1 MTTSTGNGEAI
12 ELQPLDESGAIDA
25 FFAHL
30 SQEDEDAS
38 KKKPS
43 DDEGEEETSESNS
56 DEKSEDGDEASDESP
71 EDEADEDGE
80 KEDDQ
85 ASKKYA
91 EDDVFFK
98 VKVGEE
104 EIEVS
109 AKDLKRLYGQEAALT
124 RKGQEVAEQRKA
136 VEQEQQVYVARTQ
149 QMLQRATAKAEQFRQ
164 IPWMDLARDPNVP
177 KEQLDTLQAM
187 AQQAFQEEAYLQQES
202 NALVQH
208 INQTAQ
214 TSLAKQA
221 AETVKVLSDP
231 TSPAHI
237 DGWNQQLYGDMLKF
251 ATDMGVPARIANQIV
266 DAPTLKLLHM
276 AMQFHKGA
284 QKVTTV
290 KTNKTPKKIVK
301 TSSAPQT
308 TTSTK
313 ASKVKTTM
321 AKLAR
326 SGSEED
332 AVNAFMARLG
342 GEDD

>member
-1 MTTSTGNGEAI
+1 MTTSTDTGEAL

-30 SQEDEDAS
+30 SPEDEDAS
-38 KKKPS
+38 NKKPS

-56 DEKSEDGDEASDESP
+56 NDADEDADASDESP
-71 EDEADEDGE
+71 DGE
-80 KEDDQ
+80 GDDEGSKEGDQ
-85 ASKKYA
+85 SAKKYG
-91 EDDVFFK
+91 DDETYIK

-104 EIEVS
+104 EHEVPV
-109 AKDLKRLYGQEAALT
+109 KDLKRLFGQEAALT
-124 RKGQEVAEQRKA
+124 RKSQEVAAQRQA
-136 VEQEQQVYVARTQ
+136 VEQEQQVYLARTQ
-149 QMLQRATAKAEQFRQ
+149 TLLQRANAKAEQFRQ

-202 NALVQH
+202 NGLIQH

-214 TSLAKQA
+214 VNLQKQA
-221 AETVKVLSDP
+221 AETVKVLADP
-231 TSPAHI
+231 THPAHI
-237 DGWNQQLYGDMLKF
+237 EGWNQQVYGDMLKF
-251 ATDMGVPARIANQIV
+251 ATDMGVPGRIANQIV

-301 TSSAPQT
+301 TSSAPQ
-308 TTSTK
+308 SAPSGK
-313 ASKVKTTM
+313 ASKVKATM
-321 AKLAR
+321 SRLAKT
-326 SGSEED
+326 GSEED